1 MGLIILTLLG
11 LKYLPG
17 WVKLV
22 WLFHAYLPYGELLVD
37 EHSSSE
43 EMPYK
48 FNGKQFD
55 EETGLYYYGARYM
68 NPVASIW
75 YGVDP
80 LAEKYKSIGAYV
92 YCSANPIRLI
102 DSDGKKIL
110 FVNGYW
116 NSFIGGLIGSSS
128 AGANYWGDGFTVA
141 AKSFFK
147 DYSPINS
154 TNFIDGSSLWG
165 GDMSGSD
172 RYAAGYKFAKDNLN
186 RLTSGMKKG
195 ESFKMV
201 THSEG
206 SAYGAG
212 VAQYLLDAGYKV
224 TTILHLSSDEGDEFS
239 TPKAP
244 YTLQLS
250 YEDDWVTKN
259 KTIKNVDKV
268 GKIKKGNLS
277 WDTVHGAT
285 KNKNI
290 FNAAKDLKKVTL
302 QLNIGEIDGKLS
314 SWYNQ
319 ENTKRTN
326 FYSVNGIILNNLD
339 GTKKDKWKNIV
350 LLLIELPI
358 VCFLAL
364 FTLDGHSS
372 LLAYKEH
379 PWSIFLQR
387 FIFAFIPILIVE
399 FLIFS
404 SVNLI
409 FMLLSKEKIYKGAV
423 TKSFF
428 VKHILYL
435 LLMVL
440 MVLSMKLL
448 ILDYC

>member
-1 MGLIILTLLG
+1 
-11 LKYLPG
+11 
-17 WVKLV
+17 
-22 WLFHAYLPYGELLVD
+22 
-37 EHSSSE
+37 
-43 EMPYK
+43 
-48 FNGKQFD
+48 
-55 EETGLYYYGARYM
+55 M
-68 NPVASIW
+68 NPMTSLW

-250 YEDDWVTKN
+250 YEDDWVTRN

-268 GKIKKGNLS
+268 GEIKKGNLS
-277 WDTVHGAT
+277 WDTVHGTT

-290 FNAAKDLKKVTL
+290 FNAAKDLEKVTL
-302 QLNIGEIDGKLS
+302 QLNIGEIDGNLS

-319 ENTKRTN
+319 ENAKRTN

-339 GTKKDKWKNIV
+339 GTKK
-350 LLLIELPI
+350 
-358 VCFLAL
+358 
-364 FTLDGHSS
+364 
-372 LLAYKEH
+372 
-379 PWSIFLQR
+379 R
-387 FIFAFIPILIVE
+387 
-399 FLIFS
+399 
-404 SVNLI
+404 
-409 FMLLSKEKIYKGAV
+409 
-423 TKSFF
+423 
-428 VKHILYL
+428 
-435 LLMVL
+435 
-440 MVLSMKLL
+440 
-448 ILDYC
+448 